1 MDGRNGD
8 DYYAYDLLS
17 DVMSLG
23 RSSFFYQHLVKVQK
37 LCAHIDAYI
46 TGTEDDGL
54 FIIEARPASGVAIED
69 MEAAIWNELALL
81 QKSQVDDLV
90 LAKLK
95 NKNEST
101 MSFSNV
107 SAAHKATNLA
117 YYESL
122 GDAELINTEVDRIAE
137 VTKDHLYKVVNQL
150 RQDNVNILRLKS
162 NGEVLVAVSSLE
174 EDEEEED

>member
-1 MDGRNGD
+1 
-8 DYYAYDLLS
+8 
-17 DVMSLG
+17 
-23 RSSFFYQHLVKVQK
+23 
-37 LCAHIDAYI
+37 
-46 TGTEDDGL
+46 
-54 FIIEARPASGVAIED
+54 
-69 MEAAIWNELALL
+69 
-81 QKSQVDDLV
+81 V

-137 VTKDHLYKVVNQL
+137 VTKDHLYQVVNKL

-174 EDEEEED
+174 EDEDEED